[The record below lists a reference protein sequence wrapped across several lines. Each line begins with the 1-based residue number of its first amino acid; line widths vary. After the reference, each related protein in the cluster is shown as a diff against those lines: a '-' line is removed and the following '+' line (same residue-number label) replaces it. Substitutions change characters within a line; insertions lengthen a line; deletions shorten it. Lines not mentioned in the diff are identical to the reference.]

1 VIYIKAGVTEDR
13 GYMMTA
19 SALTVLMI
27 ISLGC
32 MAGTATGLAIGFAV
46 KKQKSEWSAMSRSEK
61 TTNIALIIVCS
72 VLCCAGLAWYT
83 LQAPPV

>member
-1 VIYIKAGVTEDR
+1 VIYIKAGVTGDQ
-13 GYMMTA
+13 GYMMTT

-32 MAGTATGLAIGFAV
+32 MVGTATGLAIGFAL
-46 KKQKSEWSAMSRSEK
+46 KKQQSEWSAMSRSEK
-61 TTNIALIIVCS
+61 TTNIALVIVCS
-72 VLCCAGLAWYT
+72 VLCCAGLAWYS